1 MILVYDDENSVVFS
15 CSSCVEAERRIL
27 EYRKE
32 LVSAFEIILSKVF
45 STSSVIKVTLYIFQ
59 IFYEIQALENLKKK
73 PKRDNENRRF
83 NKLYHY

>member
-1 MILVYDDENSVVFS
+1 MILDYDDENSLVFS
-15 CSSCVEAERRIL
+15 CSSCVETERRIL

-32 LVSAFEIILSKVF
+32 LFSAFEILSKVF

-59 IFYEIQALENLKKK
+59 IFYEIQALKNLKKK

-83 NKLYHY
+83 NKRYHYC